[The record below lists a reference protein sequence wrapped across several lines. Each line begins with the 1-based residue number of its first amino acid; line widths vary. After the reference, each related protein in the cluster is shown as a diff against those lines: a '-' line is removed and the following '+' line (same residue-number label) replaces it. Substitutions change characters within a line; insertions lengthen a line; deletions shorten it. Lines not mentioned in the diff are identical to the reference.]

1 MFVHTFKLTFCVNF
15 FFIHAP
21 VKARKK
27 NAVNLVKFYKYFLDQ
42 NTHKM
47 WEEDEHIGH
56 DSRYTQTHLKFSNL
70 SRP

>member
-1 MFVHTFKLTFCVNF
+1 MHQLKLE
-15 FFIHAP
+15 
-21 VKARKK
+21 KK
-27 NAVNLVKFYKYFLDQ
+27 TAVNLVKFYKYFLDQ

-56 DSRYTQTHLKFSNL
+56 DSRYTQAHLKFSNL

>member
-15 FFIHAP
+15 SSFMHQL
-21 VKARKK
+21 KLEK